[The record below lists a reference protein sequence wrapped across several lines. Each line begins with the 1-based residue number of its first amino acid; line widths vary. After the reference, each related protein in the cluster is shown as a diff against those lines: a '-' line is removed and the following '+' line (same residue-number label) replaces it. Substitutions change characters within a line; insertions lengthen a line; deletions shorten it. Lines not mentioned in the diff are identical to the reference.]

1 MEGSASPDR
10 GRGGSLSEVGF
21 GFDDKEEEEDGGD
34 VEEEEDDDEELLL
47 LEDDDELVVVV
58 VVVVVVVLLVQL
70 VGCPV
75 LFSRRRPGRL
85 AKMYWHSMPLAW
97 HFEQE
102 GFSFGHLILEVAQDW
117 QLSRTLVQ
125 PSALRRTTGARGED
139 AVSLAVSRVAMF
151 DGGQVEGVLL
161 MADLFLN
168 FASCLRLQRRGG
180 SSVVQTWNREKGR
193 GGQSN

>member
-1 MEGSASPDR
+1 MLSTLLLLTGGRVDGSASPGR

-21 GFDDKEEEEDGGD
+21 GFDAKEEEEGEEDGGD
-34 VEEEEDDDEELLL
+34 VEEDDDDEELLL

-58 VVVVVVVLLVQL
+58 AAVVVVVVLLVQL

-97 HFEQE
+97 HLEQE

-125 PSALRRTTGARGED
+125 PSALRRTTGARGGD
-139 AVSLAVSRVAMF
+139 AVSLAVSRVAMLKG
-151 DGGQVEGVLL
+151 DKWKES
-161 MADLFLN
+161 
-168 FASCLRLQRRGG
+168 SCWM
-180 SSVVQTWNREKGR
+180 TYF
-193 GGQSN
+193 